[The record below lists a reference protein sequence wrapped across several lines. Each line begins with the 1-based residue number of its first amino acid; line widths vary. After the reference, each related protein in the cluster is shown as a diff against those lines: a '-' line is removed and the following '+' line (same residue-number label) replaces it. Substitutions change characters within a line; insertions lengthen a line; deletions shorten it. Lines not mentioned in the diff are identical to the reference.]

1 MKKFLEEFKAFA
13 LKGNMMDM
21 AIGVL
26 IGGAFSTLVTSL
38 TDNII
43 NPIIGILFQTDF
55 SDVVL
60 HLPFDINLGIGA
72 FISAVINFIILAF
85 VLFCMLKAM
94 NKLMDLGKHEE
105 EKPAEPEAPKAPTQE
120 ELLTEILAVLKD
132 LQAANGK

>member
-55 SDVVL
+55 SDDVL
-60 HLPFDINLGIGA
+60 NLPFDINLGIGA

-105 EKPAEPEAPKAPTQE
+105 EKPAEPEVPKAPTQE
-120 ELLTEILAVLKD
+120 KLLTEILAVLKEQ
-132 LQAANGK
+132 QAANGK